1 MRNMVYDEYVE
12 RPFFGE
18 VAKDAAI
25 SFGSAGCHTENHKEE
40 ELMKRIASL
49 LLALCMVLALCA
61 CGGTPSGNNPSN
73 PPANNSQSGGDQPS
87 NNEGVGGTAYPN
99 PLQDVRVRQ
108 ALWYA
113 IDMDAIVDGLW
124 NNTVIAAHK
133 SLVPEGAWQADGLT
147 EYKYD
152 PEKAKELLAE
162 AGWDGSY
169 TLKAVYYTGNLLDT
183 ITAIKGYWEA
193 VGVKMEFD
201 LLTDNLT
208 VLLWTPS
215 ADGVKSGV
223 DWDLCFA
230 GTNALTLGELYN
242 RHHSTANNNSTVLW
256 DKELDALIDKAKVAV
271 TTEDQK
277 AAYDAIQ
284 KYENE
289 NVETIPL
296 FYIPSWIITSKHL
309 DMKGNAP
316 GNDQFCYQKNILDWE
331 IDRADKTMY
340 TNTGAVNALEH
351 TATNPGLFWHQEI
364 VFDRLLNA
372 DTSLTAT
379 DGMLAES
386 YEVSDDGKVITF
398 KLREGVKWHDGEP
411 FTAEDVKWTFEY
423 YTTVPGANT
432 VLTDVINDAASIEA
446 DGNTVTFT
454 FNNPQ
459 PNALTVFSQWSV
471 LPKHCLENV
480 TPENFAADT
489 FWQNPIGTGPFKVET
504 VKLGEYTILAR
515 NDDYFKSGTG
525 NIEKIYMYPSS
536 DAGDE
541 NLITNAMADK
551 IDYAF
556 CKDSS
561 QVQQVQD
568 MAGFNVDTV
577 NVTFPRYI
585 FLNMFERS

>member
-1 MRNMVYDEYVE
+1 MNTLRGRSLVKLPRTPV
-12 RPFFGE
+12 
-18 VAKDAAI
+18 I
-25 SFGSAGCHTENHKEE
+25 SYGGSGRHTENLKEE

-61 CGGTPSGNNPSN
+61 CGGNPSGNNPSN
-73 PPANNSQSGGDQPS
+73 PPANNSQSGGEPS
-87 NNEGVGGTAYPN
+87 GNEGVGGTAYPN

-372 DTSLTAT
+372 DTSLTAS

-411 FTAEDVKWTFEY
+411 FTGEDVKWTFEY
-423 YTTVPGANT
+423 YCTVPGANT
-432 VLTDVINDAASIEA
+432 VLTDVINDASSIEA

-515 NDDYFKSGTG
+515 NNDYFKPGTG

>member
-1 MRNMVYDEYVE
+1 
-12 RPFFGE
+12 
-18 VAKDAAI
+18 
-25 SFGSAGCHTENHKEE
+25 
-40 ELMKRIASL
+40 MKRIASL

-61 CGGTPSGNNPSN
+61 CGGTPTGSNPTN
-73 PPANNSQSGGDQPS
+73 PPANNSQSGGDQPPA
-87 NNEGVGGTAYPN
+87 NEGVGGTAYPN

-113 IDMDAIVDGLW
+113 IDMDAIVEGLW
-124 NNTVIAAHK
+124 NNTVIAADK

-152 PEKAKELLAE
+152 PDKAKELLAE

-169 TLKAVYYTGNLLDT
+169 TLQAVYYTGNLLDT
-183 ITAIKGYWEA
+183 ITAIQQYWA
-193 VGVKMEFD
+193 DVGVKMEFN

-256 DKELDALIDKAKVAV
+256 DKDLDALIDKAKVAV

-372 DTSLTAT
+372 DTSLTPS

-411 FTAEDVKWTFEY
+411 FTGEDVKWTFEY
-423 YTTVPGANT
+423 YCTVPGANT
-432 VLTDVINDAASIEA
+432 VLTDVINDASSIEV
-446 DGNTVTFT
+446 DGSTVTFT

-515 NDDYFKSGTG
+515 NEDYFKPGTG

-541 NLITNAMADK
+541 NLITNAKADQ

-561 QVQQVQD
+561 QVQQVQE
-568 MAGFNVDTV
+568 MSGFQVDTV